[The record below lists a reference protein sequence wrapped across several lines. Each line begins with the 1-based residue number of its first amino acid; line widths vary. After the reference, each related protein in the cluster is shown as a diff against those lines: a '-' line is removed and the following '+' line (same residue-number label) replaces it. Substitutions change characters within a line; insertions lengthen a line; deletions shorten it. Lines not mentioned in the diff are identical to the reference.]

1 VNDGDSRDAD
11 AGAVLQPVGQRKE
24 NSGQDAH
31 SVQRTTL
38 RLTVAAAAAAWSRD
52 KKDQLM

>member
-38 RLTVAAAAAAWSRD
+38 RLTVAAAAAWSRD

>member
-1 VNDGDSRDAD
+1 MNDGDSRDAD

-31 SVQRTTL
+31 YVQRTTL
-38 RLTVAAAAAAWSRD
+38 RLTAAAAAAWSRD